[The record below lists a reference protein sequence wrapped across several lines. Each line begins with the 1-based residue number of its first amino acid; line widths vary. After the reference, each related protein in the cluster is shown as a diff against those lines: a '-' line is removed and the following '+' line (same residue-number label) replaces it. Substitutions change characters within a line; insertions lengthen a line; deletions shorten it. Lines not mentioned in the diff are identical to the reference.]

1 MECGQDQDCGWLAQ
15 SGVRIGFRSS
25 EPETIMAIPLKYNL
39 RNLIVRRVS
48 TLMTVGTIALVVAVF
63 VALFALANG
72 LNNSLIATGS
82 PENVIIIR
90 QGSQTE
96 MQSGVTKEAFQI
108 IQTLPGIARDRDGKP
123 MASGEIAVIVNLPRR
138 GSNESSNITLRGL
151 SETGFA
157 LRPRIKLVEGRMFRP
172 DVGEAIVS
180 RRIAD
185 RFSGTSL
192 GETLQLGRRGLTVV
206 GVFDAGGTSFDS
218 EIWSNVTDV
227 ADAFD
232 RGGYSS
238 VLARAESVATR
249 DQLVNRI
256 DAEQRLKLEAKGEIK
271 YYEEQTTASGPIRGL
286 GIFVAI
292 IMGIGA
298 CFGGMNTMYA
308 SVAYRTREI
317 GTLRALGFSKAAVM
331 TSFVIESMML
341 ALIGGVFGCLLA
353 LPVNGIATGTMN
365 FRTFSELA
373 FSFRITPDLVLSA
386 LVFSLVLGF
395 IGGLLPSRLA
405 ARMPITRALREI

>member
-1 MECGQDQDCGWLAQ
+1 
-15 SGVRIGFRSS
+15 
-25 EPETIMAIPLKYNL
+25 MAIPLKYNL
-39 RNLIVRRVS
+39 RNLIIRRVS
-48 TLMTVGTIALVVAVF
+48 TMMTVGTVALVVAVF
-63 VALFALANG
+63 VALMALANG
-72 LNNSLIATGS
+72 LTLALKTTGS
-82 PENVIIIR
+82 PENVIIVR

-96 MQSGVTKEAFQI
+96 MQSAVSKEAFQI
-108 IQTLPGIARDRDGKP
+108 IQTFPGIARDREGKP
-123 MASGEIAVIVNLPRR
+123 MASAEIAVVVNLPRR
-138 GSNESSNITLRGL
+138 AGDSTNVTLRGV

-157 LRPRIKLVEGRMFRP
+157 IRPYIKRVEGRMFRP

-180 RRIAD
+180 RTVTK
-185 RFSGTSL
+185 RFSGTEV
-192 GETLQLGRRGLTVV
+192 GQTLEVGRRNLTVV
-206 GVFDAGGTSFDS
+206 GVFDAGGTAFDS
-218 EIWSNVTDV
+218 EIWSSVNDV

-238 VLARAESVATR
+238 ALVRAENVATR
-249 DQLVNRI
+249 DQLVSRI
-256 DAEQRLKLEAKGEIK
+256 MAEQRLKLEAKPEVK
-271 YYEEQTTASGPIRGL
+271 YYEEQTAASGPIRGL
-286 GIFVAI
+286 GVFVAI

-341 ALIGGVFGCLLA
+341 ALIGGVVGCLLA

-373 FSFRITPDLVLSA
+373 FSFRITPDLLVSA
-386 LVFSLVLGF
+386 LIFSLVLGLV
-395 IGGLLPSRLA
+395 GGLLPSRLA
-405 ARMPITRALREI
+405 ARMPITKALREI

>member
-1 MECGQDQDCGWLAQ
+1 
-15 SGVRIGFRSS
+15 
-25 EPETIMAIPLKYNL
+25 MAIPLKYNL

-48 TLMTVGTIALVVAVF
+48 TMMTVGTVALVVAVF
-63 VALFALANG
+63 VALMALANG
-72 LNNSLIATGS
+72 LTLALKTTGS
-82 PENVIIIR
+82 PENVIIVR

-96 MQSGVTKEAFQI
+96 MQSAVSKEAFQI
-108 IQTLPGIARDRDGKP
+108 IQTFPGIARDREGKP
-123 MASGEIAVIVNLPRR
+123 MASAEIAVVVNLPRR
-138 GSNESSNITLRGL
+138 AGDSTNVTLRGV

-157 LRPRIKLVEGRMFRP
+157 IRPYIKLVEGRMFRP

-180 RRIAD
+180 RTVTK
-185 RFSGTSL
+185 RFSGTEV
-192 GETLQLGRRGLTVV
+192 GQTLEVGRRNLTVV
-206 GVFDAGGTSFDS
+206 GVFDAGGTAFDS
-218 EIWSNVTDV
+218 EIWSSVNDV

-238 VLARAESVATR
+238 ALVRAENVATR
-249 DQLVNRI
+249 DQLVSRI
-256 DAEQRLKLEAKGEIK
+256 MAEQRLKLEAKPEVK
-271 YYEEQTTASGPIRGL
+271 YYEEQTAASGPIRGL
-286 GIFVAI
+286 GVFVAI

-341 ALIGGVFGCLLA
+341 ALIGGVVGCLLA

-373 FSFRITPDLVLSA
+373 FSFRITPDLLVSA
-386 LVFSLVLGF
+386 LIFSLVLGLV
-395 IGGLLPSRLA
+395 GGLLPSRLA
-405 ARMPITRALREI
+405 ARMPITKALREL

>member
-1 MECGQDQDCGWLAQ
+1 
-15 SGVRIGFRSS
+15 
-25 EPETIMAIPLKYNL
+25 MAIPLKYNL

-48 TLMTVGTIALVVAVF
+48 TMMTVGTVALVVAVF
-63 VALFALANG
+63 VALMALANG
-72 LNNSLIATGS
+72 LNLALKTSGS
-82 PENVIIIR
+82 PENVIIVR

-96 MQSGVTKEAFQI
+96 MQSAVSKEAFQI
-108 IQTLPGIARDRDGKP
+108 IQTFPGIARDREGKP
-123 MASGEIAVIVNLPRR
+123 MASAEIAVVVNLPRR
-138 GSNESSNITLRGL
+138 AGDSTNVTLRGV

-157 LRPRIKLVEGRMFRP
+157 IRPYIKLVEGRMFRP

-180 RRIAD
+180 RTVTK
-185 RFSGTSL
+185 RFSGTEV
-192 GETLQLGRRGLTVV
+192 GQTLEVGRRNLTVV
-206 GVFDAGGTSFDS
+206 GVFDAGGTAFDS
-218 EIWSNVTDV
+218 EIWSSVNDV

-238 VLARAESVATR
+238 ALVRAENVATR
-249 DQLVNRI
+249 DQLVSRI
-256 DAEQRLKLEAKGEIK
+256 MAEQRLKLEAKPEVK
-271 YYEEQTTASGPIRGL
+271 YYEEQTAASGPIRGL
-286 GIFVAI
+286 GVFVAI

-341 ALIGGVFGCLLA
+341 ALIGGVVGCLLA

-373 FSFRITPDLVLSA
+373 FSFRITPDLLVSA
-386 LVFSLVLGF
+386 LIFSLVLGLV
-395 IGGLLPSRLA
+395 GGLLPSRLA
-405 ARMPITRALREI
+405 ARMPITKALREI

>member
-1 MECGQDQDCGWLAQ
+1 
-15 SGVRIGFRSS
+15 
-25 EPETIMAIPLKYNL
+25 MAIPLKYNL
-39 RNLIVRRVS
+39 RNLVVRRVS

-72 LNNSLIATGS
+72 LNSALVATGA

-90 QGSQTE
+90 PGSQTE
-96 MQSGVTKEAFQI
+96 MQSGMSKEAFQI
-108 IQTLPGIARDRDGKP
+108 IQTLPGIARDQNDRPK
-123 MASGEIAVIVNLPRR
+123 ASAEIAVVVNLPRR
-138 GSNESSNITLRGL
+138 ETGESSNVTLRGL
-151 SETGFA
+151 SDIGFSM
-157 LRPRIKLVEGRMFRP
+157 RPQIKLVEGRMFNP

-180 RRIAD
+180 RKIAD
-185 RFSGTSL
+185 RFSGTEP
-192 GETLQLGRRGLTVV
+192 GQTLQLGRRALTIV

-218 EIWSNVTDV
+218 EIWSSVDDV

-232 RGGYSS
+232 RAGYSS
-238 VLARAESVATR
+238 SLVRAESVATR
-249 DQLVNRI
+249 DQLVGRI
-256 DAEQRLKLEAKGEIK
+256 SADQRLKLEAKPELV
-271 YYEEQTTASGPIRGL
+271 YYAEQTSASAPIRSL

-308 SVAYRTREI
+308 SVAHRTREI

-341 ALIGGVFGCLLA
+341 ALIGGIAGCLLA

-373 FSFRITPDLVLSA
+373 FSFRITPDLVVYA
-386 LVFSLVLGF
+386 LIFSLILGL

-405 ARMPITRALREI
+405 ARMPITKALREI

>member
-1 MECGQDQDCGWLAQ
+1 
-15 SGVRIGFRSS
+15 
-25 EPETIMAIPLKYNL
+25 MAIPLKYNL

-72 LNNSLIATGS
+72 LNSALIATGS

-123 MASGEIAVIVNLPRR
+123 LASAEIAVIVNLPRR
-138 GSNESSNITLRGL
+138 GSDESSNVTLRGL
-151 SETGFA
+151 SETGFV

-180 RRIAD
+180 RKIAD

-192 GETLQLGRRGLTVV
+192 GQTVQLGRRGLTVV
-206 GVFDAGGTSFDS
+206 GVFDGGGTSFDS

-227 ADAFD
+227 ADALD

-249 DQLVNRI
+249 DQLVSRI
-256 DAEQRLKLEAKGEIK
+256 EAEQRLKLEAKPEIK
-271 YYEEQTTASGPIRGL
+271 YYEEQTSASGPIRGL

-308 SVAYRTREI
+308 AVAHRTREI
-317 GTLRALGFSKAAVM
+317 
-331 TSFVIESMML
+331 
-341 ALIGGVFGCLLA
+341 
-353 LPVNGIATGTMN
+353 
-365 FRTFSELA
+365 
-373 FSFRITPDLVLSA
+373 
-386 LVFSLVLGF
+386 
-395 IGGLLPSRLA
+395 
-405 ARMPITRALREI
+405 

>member
-1 MECGQDQDCGWLAQ
+1 
-15 SGVRIGFRSS
+15 
-25 EPETIMAIPLKYNL
+25 MAIPLKYNL
-39 RNLIVRRVS
+39 RNLVARRVS
-48 TLMTVGTIALVVAVF
+48 TLMTIGTIALVVAVF

-72 LNNSLIATGS
+72 LNSALIATGT

-96 MQSGVTKEAFQI
+96 MQSGVSKEAFQI
-108 IQTLPGIARDRDGKP
+108 IQTLPGIARDQEGKP
-123 MASGEIAVIVNLPRR
+123 RASAEIAVIVNLPRR
-138 GSNESSNITLRGL
+138 ETGQSSNVTLRGL
-151 SETGFA
+151 SDIGISM
-157 LRPRIKLVEGRMFRP
+157 RPQIKLVEGRMFHS

-180 RRIAD
+180 QKIAD
-185 RFSGTSL
+185 RFSAGL
-192 GETLQLGRRGLTVV
+192 GETLQLGRRGLTIV
-206 GVFDAGGTSFDS
+206 GVFEAGGTSFDS
-218 EIWSNVTDV
+218 EIWSSVNDV

-232 RGGYSS
+232 RSGYSS
-238 VLARAESVATR
+238 ALVRAESVATR
-249 DQLVNRI
+249 DQLVSRI
-256 DAEQRLKLEAKGEIK
+256 EADQRLKLEAKPEVK
-271 YYEEQTTASGPIRGL
+271 YYEEQTTASAPIRSL

-308 SVAYRTREI
+308 SVAHRTREI

-341 ALIGGVFGCLLA
+341 ALIGGAVGCLLA

-386 LVFSLVLGF
+386 LIFSLVLGLV
-395 IGGLLPSRLA
+395 GGLLPSRLA
-405 ARMPITRALREI
+405 ARMPITKALREI

>member
-1 MECGQDQDCGWLAQ
+1 
-15 SGVRIGFRSS
+15 
-25 EPETIMAIPLKYNL
+25 MAIPLKYNL
-39 RNLIVRRVS
+39 RNLIIRRVS
-48 TLMTVGTIALVVAVF
+48 TMMTVGTVALVVAVF
-63 VALFALANG
+63 VALMALANG
-72 LNNSLIATGS
+72 LTLALKTTGS
-82 PENVIIIR
+82 PENVIIVR

-96 MQSGVTKEAFQI
+96 MQSAVSKEAFQI
-108 IQTLPGIARDRDGKP
+108 IQTFPGIARDREGKP
-123 MASGEIAVIVNLPRR
+123 MASAEIAVVVNLPRR
-138 GSNESSNITLRGL
+138 AGDSTNVTLRGV

-157 LRPRIKLVEGRMFRP
+157 IRPYIKLVEGRMFRP

-180 RRIAD
+180 RTVTK
-185 RFSGTSL
+185 RFSGTEV
-192 GETLQLGRRGLTVV
+192 GQTLEVGRRNLTVV
-206 GVFDAGGTSFDS
+206 GVFDAGGTAFDS
-218 EIWSNVTDV
+218 EIWSSVNDV

-238 VLARAESVATR
+238 ALVRAENVATR
-249 DQLVNRI
+249 DQLVSRI
-256 DAEQRLKLEAKGEIK
+256 MAEQRLKLEAKPEVK
-271 YYEEQTTASGPIRGL
+271 YYEEQTAASGPIRGL
-286 GIFVAI
+286 GVFVAI

-341 ALIGGVFGCLLA
+341 ALIGGVVGCLLA

-373 FSFRITPDLVLSA
+373 FSFRITPDLLVSA
-386 LVFSLVLGF
+386 LIFSLVLGLV
-395 IGGLLPSRLA
+395 GGLLPSRLA
-405 ARMPITRALREI
+405 ARMPITKALREI